1 MTKYA
6 AILAYEG
13 TAYYGWQ
20 AQAHVPSIES
30 TLKGVFKRTVGT
42 PLSLV
47 AASRTDAGVHALG
60 QVIMFKHSLNILP
73 DRLQK
78 ILNDSLPQDILIK
91 KMVVAPND
99 FHPWHNV
106 LTKEY
111 IYSFSTERPLPEK
124 SKFVWYS
131 RSSIEI
137 ERLVEA
143 LNRFVGTH
151 DFAAFATIEHG
162 TEKTTVKNIHSIICD
177 YVPDYSYWNIKIT
190 APSFLRHMIRR
201 VVGASIFFAQ
211 HTKLPLDIITESLA
225 LKTRKVELPTA
236 PAKGL
241 VLNTIT
247 YHKGLE

>member
-20 AQAHVPSIES
+20 AQACVPSIES
-30 TLKGVFKRTVGT
+30 TLKGAFKRTVGT

-60 QVIMFKHSLNILP
+60 QVVMFKHNLNISP

-78 ILNDSLPQDILIK
+78 NLHDSLPQDILIK
-91 KMVVAPND
+91 KMVVAPNN
-99 FHPWHNV
+99 FHPWYNV
-106 LTKEY
+106 LAKEY
-111 IYSFSTERPLPEK
+111 IYSFSTKRPLPEK

-131 RSSIEI
+131 RSSICI
-137 ERLVEA
+137 ERLIEV
-143 LNRFVGTH
+143 LNSFVGTH

-162 TEKTTVKNIHSIICD
+162 MGKKTIKNIHSIICD
-177 YVPDYSYWNIKIT
+177 YVPDYSYWSIKIT

-201 VVGASIFFAQ
+201 IVGASIFFAQ
-211 HTKLPLDIITESLA
+211 HTQLPLDIIIESLA
-225 LKTRKVELPTA
+225 LKTRKIELPTA

-247 YHKGLE
+247 YDKGLE